1 MDNYIQL
8 YNNMYNKERKIFKSR
23 ENTDNK
29 NIREKISFD
38 SIFWIYYYLIYDK
51 NNYILNN
58 KNFKLKKKILYKKI
72 EIIHNF
78 KHIFQLNSY
87 YKKNKVIDN
96 LSNDDDINLMTFSYL
111 CDVEDII
118 FIVNNNSFFYTNYP
132 RFDLNLDLFNDEIT
146 KIVKKYVII
155 DEVNEKI
162 INVTENELKE
172 EIDKCKQKYIYVKN
186 PQKILY
192 SESNYKVNEI
202 YDLAD
207 KLNISYN
214 LKSKKSELYKL
225 VKEKIKQSLYFQ
237 LI

>member
-1 MDNYIQL
+1 
-8 YNNMYNKERKIFKSR
+8 
-23 ENTDNK
+23 
-29 NIREKISFD
+29 
-38 SIFWIYYYLIYDK
+38 
-51 NNYILNN
+51 
-58 KNFKLKKKILYKKI
+58 
-72 EIIHNF
+72 
-78 KHIFQLNSY
+78 
-87 YKKNKVIDN
+87 
-96 LSNDDDINLMTFSYL
+96 MTFSYL
-111 CDVEDII
+111 CDIEDII

-132 RFDLNLDLFNDEIT
+132 RFDLNLDLINDEIT

-155 DEVNEKI
+155 DEINEKI

-214 LKSKKSELYKL
+214 LKSKKSQLYKL
-225 VKEKIKQSLYFQ
+225 LKEKIKQSLYFQ